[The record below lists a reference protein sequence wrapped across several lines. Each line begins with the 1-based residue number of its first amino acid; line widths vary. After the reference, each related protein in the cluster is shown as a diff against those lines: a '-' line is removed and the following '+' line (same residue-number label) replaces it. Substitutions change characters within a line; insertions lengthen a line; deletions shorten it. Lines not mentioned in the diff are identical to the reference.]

1 MLVEGPTIDRR
12 TALRGG
18 IGLAALSLGGCV
30 APYGSPFSYATQVV
44 PKDEY
49 DPATF
54 WVDVMMQETTAQRIL
69 PPRAAYN
76 CAGPTVAGFIAA
88 NAILGG
94 YEDNFGM
101 GRGPQ
106 GADPRAAYGAA
117 FATVMSQVCQTP
129 LVSERARF
137 MRQIPDGDAKTA
149 GAEWGRKIGLEIVRR
164 RTHDGSAPNLNANYL
179 GRWKRREDALRWVP
193 TGSFYGTRP
202 GPPVADFTRGL
213 SPGQGFI
220 KPWAIRHADD
230 FKATPFHDMRSPEF
244 AEEYDLLA
252 RMGGMDSHERTSDQ
266 TEIAIYWEDGPWG
279 VTPPGRFMYI
289 GMQLLQE
296 RGFDWLAKARA
307 YAMLG
312 MGMCDCSI
320 AVWNNKFFYDVL
332 RPETALKI
340 RARDFQNPDPR
351 VQLRPKWQSVIT
363 TPPFPAYT
371 SGHSSFGAVG
381 ARLLA
386 HVLGT
391 DEVSFSQQC
400 PDQVIWPQ
408 LRGVTRHFTRI
419 SQAAD
424 ENGFSRIYGGVHWMK
439 DHTESMRI
447 GYGIGDHVFTN
458 FFKKVG

>member
-1 MLVEGPTIDRR
+1 MQIDRR

-30 APYGSPFSYATQVV
+30 APYGSSFSYATKVV
-44 PKDEY
+44 PAAEFDA
-49 DPATF
+49 ATF

-88 NAILGG
+88 NAIVGT
-94 YEDNFGM
+94 YEDNFGI
-101 GRGPQ
+101 GPGPR

-129 LVSERARF
+129 LVAERARF
-137 MRQIPDGDAKTA
+137 LRQIADGDAKTSGIA
-149 GAEWGRKIGLEIVRR
+149 WGRRIGMEILRR

-179 GRWKRREDALRWVP
+179 GRWQRRQDALRWVP
-193 TGSFYGTRP
+193 TGSYYGTRP

-220 KPWAIRHADD
+220 KPWAIRSAAD
-230 FKATPFHDMRSPEF
+230 FRAAPFPDMRSPEF
-244 AEEYDLLA
+244 AEEFDLLA
-252 RMGGMDSHERTSDQ
+252 RMGGMDSRERTADQ

-279 VTPPGRFMYI
+279 VTPPGRFMYVA
-289 GMQLLQE
+289 MQLLQN
-296 RGFDWLAKARA
+296 RGLDWLDKARA

-320 AVWNNKFFYDVL
+320 AVWFNKFHYDIL
-332 RPETALKI
+332 RPETAIKM
-340 RARDFQNPDPR
+340 RGDAFGNADPR
-351 VQLRPKWQSVIT
+351 VRALPDWRSVIT
-363 TPPFPAYT
+363 TPPFPSYT

-386 HVLGT
+386 HVIGT
-391 DEVSFSQQC
+391 DAVSFSQEC

-408 LRGVTRHFTRI
+408 LRGVSRHFTRI
-419 SQAAD
+419 SQAAE
-424 ENGFSRIYGGVHWMK
+424 ENGLSRIYGGVHWMR

-447 GYGIGDHVFTN
+447 GHGIGDHVFAHY
-458 FFKKVG
+458 FRRVG